1 MSGRYSMEGNEGMS
15 MMTRRRTTFHRIF
28 GLVSSL
34 LVVSGC
40 QASAHAAVAA
50 RRDTAVPMEHIV
62 IDARAAGRPFPH
74 FWDHMF
80 GSGRAV
86 LVLRAN
92 YQHDLTMMKG
102 ATGIRF
108 VRFHGLLDRGVGLT
122 GRHTAAFY
130 NKYAAGSHRP
140 AAGSPY
146 NFSYVDQIMDALLA
160 HGVRPYVE
168 LDFMPPALARNP
180 KMVQSFWYHPVVSP
194 PRSYAQWDDMI
205 KALARNFIAQY
216 GINEVAKW
224 YFEVWN
230 EPNLS
235 FWGGVPKQS
244 TYFTLYDHTARA
256 LKSVSKRLRVGGPA
270 TAQAAWVPAFL
281 RHVAKD
287 HVPIDFVSTHVYGN
301 DTAKNVFGR
310 NEKVSRRTMVC
321 RAVRKVHDEI
331 ARSRYP
337 HLPLILSEFNASY
350 SNEPDVTDSPY
361 MGPWIASTIRQCAGL
376 VHMMSYWTFSD
387 VFEEQGVVRKPFY
400 GGFGLIAEDNIRKP
414 AFDAFEL
421 LHRLGHVRMMPGIRS
436 ALITRRRDGS
446 LVLALWDYSPPDGRG
461 PKYTPPP
468 AHRSSRVFEISVR
481 DFPARARGFLWRV
494 DGHHSDVLRAFNAMG
509 RPRWPT
515 RQQIAVLKAAGRLAP
530 ARPVRLADGR
540 ITVRVPQ
547 HGIALLL
554 LDRR

>member
-1 MSGRYSMEGNEGMS
+1 MLGRHLMEGNEGMS
-15 MMTRRRTTFHRIF
+15 MMNRRRTMFHWIF

-34 LVVSGC
+34 LVVSGFHGT
-40 QASAHAAVAA
+40 AHAAAA
-50 RRDTAVPMEHIV
+50 AGAGAGVPVEHIV

-92 YQHDLTMMKG
+92 YQRDLTMMKG

-130 NKYAAGSHRP
+130 NKYSAGAHRP
-140 AAGSPY
+140 ATGSPY

-160 HGVRPYVE
+160 HGVRPYIE

-194 PRSYAQWDDMI
+194 PRSYAQWDDMS

-224 YFEVWN
+224 YCEVWN

-301 DTAKNVFGR
+301 DTAMNVFGR
-310 NEKVSRRTMVC
+310 NQKVSRRTMVC

-337 HLPLILSEFNASY
+337 HLPLVLSEFNASY
-350 SNEPDVTDSPY
+350 SNEPDVTDTPY
-361 MGPWIASTIRQCAGL
+361 MGPWLDVLGCVRGARRGPQAVLRRFRPDRRRQHSQAGVRCVCAAASLGPCAYDAGNQIGADHPPARRFAGL
-376 VHMMSYWTFSD
+376 GAV
-387 VFEEQGVVRKPFY
+387 
-400 GGFGLIAEDNIRKP
+400 GL
-414 AFDAFEL
+414 L
-421 LHRLGHVRMMPGIRS
+421 
-436 ALITRRRDGS
+436 
-446 LVLALWDYSPPDGRG
+446 
-461 PKYTPPP
+461 
-468 AHRSSRVFEISVR
+468 
-481 DFPARARGFLWRV
+481 
-494 DGHHSDVLRAFNAMG
+494 
-509 RPRWPT
+509 
-515 RQQIAVLKAAGRLAP
+515 AAGRHGTEVHAAAGAP
-530 ARPVRLADGR
+530 VIPCICDLRARLSAARTR
-540 ITVRVPQ
+540 ILVA
-547 HGIALLL
+547 G
-554 LDRR
+554 

>member
-1 MSGRYSMEGNEGMS
+1 MIN
-15 MMTRRRTTFHRIF
+15 TRRTRLHHSC
-28 GLVSSL
+28 GL
-34 LVVSGC
+34 LVALLGVLGS
-40 QASAHAAVAA
+40 VATVNA
-50 RRDTAVPMEHIV
+50 RARPVQHLV
-62 IDARAAGRPFPH
+62 VDARAPGQRFPH

-80 GSGRAV
+80 GSGHAV

-92 YQHDLTMMKG
+92 YQRDLAMMKA
-102 ATGIRF
+102 ATGIRY

-130 NKYAAGSHRP
+130 NRYTTDPHGRATAP
-140 AAGSPY
+140 PY

-168 LDFMPPALARNP
+168 LDFMPPALARDP

-205 KALARNFIAQY
+205 KALARNFIQQY
-216 GINEVAKW
+216 GIHEVAKW

-256 LKSVSKRLRVGGPA
+256 LKSVSPRLRVGGPA
-270 TAQAAWVPAFL
+270 TAQAAWVTAFL
-281 RHVAKD
+281 RHDAKH
-287 HVPIDFVSTHVYGN
+287 HVPVDFVSTHVYGN
-301 DTAKNVFGR
+301 DTALNVFGHA
-310 NEKVSRRTMVC
+310 EKVSRRTMVC
-321 RAVRKVHDEI
+321 RAVRKVDGEI
-331 ARSRYP
+331 ARSPYP

-350 SNEPDVTDSPY
+350 SNEPDVTDTPY
-361 MGPWIASTIRQCAGL
+361 MGPWIASTIRQCDGL

-400 GGFGLIAEDNIRKP
+400 GGFGLIAEDNIPKP

-421 LHRLGHVRMMPGIRS
+421 LHRLGHVRLMPQVRS
-436 ALITRRRDGS
+436 ALVTRRRNGT
-446 LVLALWDYSPPDGRG
+446 LVLALWNYAPPDGRG

-468 AHRSSRVFEISVR
+468 AHRSYRVFKIAVHE
-481 DFPARARGFLWRV
+481 FPPHARGFLWRV
-494 DGHHSDVLRAFNAMG
+494 DDHHSDALRAFNAMG

-515 RQQIAVLKAAGRLAP
+515 RQQIAVLQAAGRLAP
-530 ARPVRLADGR
+530 ARPVQLHDGR

-547 HGIALLL
+547 HGLALLL

>member
-1 MSGRYSMEGNEGMS
+1 MPVER
-15 MMTRRRTTFHRIF
+15 
-28 GLVSSL
+28 L
-34 LVVSGC
+34 
-40 QASAHAAVAA
+40 
-50 RRDTAVPMEHIV
+50 V
-62 IDARAAGRPFPH
+62 IDARAAGRRFPH

-92 YQHDLTMMKG
+92 YQHDLAMMKA

-130 NKYAAGSHRP
+130 NRHAAGAHGDAADP
-140 AAGSPY
+140 AY

-168 LDFMPPALARNP
+168 LDFMPPALARDP

-205 KALARNFIAQY
+205 KALARNFIEQY

-256 LKSVSKRLRVGGPA
+256 LQDVSKRLRVGGPA
-270 TAQAAWVPAFL
+270 TAQAAWVSAFL
-281 RHVAKD
+281 RHAAQA
-287 HVPIDFVSTHVYGN
+287 HVPVDFVSTHVYGN
-301 DTAKNVFGR
+301 DTAKNVFGK
-310 NEKVSRRTMVC
+310 NEKISRRTMVC
-321 RAVRKVHDEI
+321 RAVRKVHEEI
-331 ARSRYP
+331 ARSPYP
-337 HLPLILSEFNASY
+337 HLPLILSEYNASY
-350 SNEPDVTDSPY
+350 SNEPDVTDTPY
-361 MGPWIASTIRQCAGL
+361 MGPWIASTIRQCDGL

-400 GGFGLIAEDNIRKP
+400 GGFGLIAEDNIPKP
-414 AFDAFEL
+414 AFNAFAL
-421 LHRLGHVRMMPGIRS
+421 LHRLGHVRLLPAARS

-468 AHRSSRVFEISVR
+468 AHRSSRVFRISVHA
-481 DFPARARGFLWRV
+481 FPPRARGYLWRV
-494 DGHHSDVLRAFNAMG
+494 DDHHGDVIRAFNAMG

-515 RQQIAVLKAAGRLAP
+515 RQQIAVLQAAGRLAP
-530 ARPVRLADGR
+530 ARPVQLNDGR
-540 ITVRVPQ
+540 ITIVVPQ
-547 HGIALLL
+547 HGLALLL
-554 LDRR
+554 LNRR